1 MTTSNSDN
9 RKLLSALCHG
19 SSLFSWAVASI
30 GIPIAVML
38 LTEDTVVKDN
48 AKEALNF
55 QINMIIYWVIC
66 FVLMFVLIGFPLM
79 FVLGVITLIMPIIA
93 MIQVASEP
101 DRPYRYPFVIH
112 FL

>member
-1 MTTSNSDN
+1 MTTSNSDS

-30 GIPIAVML
+30 GIPIAVLL
-38 LTEDTVVKDN
+38 LTEDTVVKAN
-48 AKEALNF
+48 AKESLNF
-55 QINMIIYWVIC
+55 QINMIIYWFIC
-66 FVLMFVLIGFPLM
+66 FALMFVLIGFPLM
-79 FVLGVITLIMPIIA
+79 FVLGLITLLLPIIA
-93 MIQVASEP
+93 MIQVVTDP